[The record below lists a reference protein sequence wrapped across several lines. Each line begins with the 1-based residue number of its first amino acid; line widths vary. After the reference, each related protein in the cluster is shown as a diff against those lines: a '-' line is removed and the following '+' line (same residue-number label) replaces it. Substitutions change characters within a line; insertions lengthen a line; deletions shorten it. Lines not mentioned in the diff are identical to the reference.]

1 MSGHMD
7 RRTFLKRAAQVG
19 VGALVVGTGAGVA
32 AEVLLDRS
40 RRPWD
45 ASSFPPPGRPKVAV
59 VRAASYDVDLE
70 GIVLDGST
78 MRAHNARCECPG
90 RPDRVEDCPGVA

>member
-19 VGALVVGTGAGVA
+19 VGALVVGTWAGVA

-45 ASSFPPPGRPKVAV
+45 ASSFPPPGRPKIAV
-59 VRAASYDVDLE
+59 VRARPSCEGAAVWACSSRWSCASA
-70 GIVLDGST
+70 G
-78 MRAHNARCECPG
+78 RAG
-90 RPDRVEDCPGVA
+90 